1 MASPGS
7 TLDAGRVQLADPQVR
22 ADLTERLLQ
31 TYAGRPVVMGPG
43 ILAARTELVSWLRE
57 VGATVLALTYAAGAG
72 PKPAP
77 EECIVVEVDPPPTS
91 NVTEEMRALDHLAR
105 HLPDHAVAAVENF
118 DPERRAVWVGGPF
131 VTTDEPI
138 LGRPVVSGRPAA
150 FLALEDKMLA
160 DDVWDAAAVARAPY
174 EIVPVDSD
182 ALTSATARLSSPLGA
197 VWSGD
202 TKEGFNGGGDYVRWV
217 RDERDQQR
225 AAAWFLPR
233 CDRVRVMPFLD
244 GVPCSIHGL
253 VLPDGTAALRP
264 VEISVLR
271 DEANRTFRYG
281 GLSTF
286 WDAPPPDRE
295 EMRAAA
301 RRVGEHLRELC
312 GYRGAFGIDG
322 VLTADGF
329 RPTELNTRASAGF
342 TLVTQVDR
350 KLFALLQDALVLG
363 EDPGVRVADV
373 EGLVP
378 LIDAEPSG
386 RAVALVKDVALGQIT
401 EGLTWDGNRFQVA
414 PPGLDTDDVLV
425 MADTPSGLFAKV
437 QPCSALAPGVRLS
450 TVNLALY
457 DLLRREYG
465 DDVGDL
471 RAAPDLR

>member
-1 MASPGS
+1 M
-7 TLDAGRVQLADPQVR
+7 RLADPEVR
-22 ADLTERLLQ
+22 AELTDQLLA
-31 TYAGRPVVMGPG
+31 TYAGRPVIVGPG

-57 VGATVLALTYAAGAG
+57 VDATVLVLTYAHGAG
-72 PKPAP
+72 PKPHPGECVVVDVEAP
-77 EECIVVEVDPPPTS
+77 ATS

-105 HLPDHAVAAVENF
+105 HLPDHAVSAIEDF
-118 DPERRAVWVGGPF
+118 DPDRRGVWVGGPF

-150 FLALEDKMLA
+150 FQALEDKLLA
-160 DDVWDAAAVARAPY
+160 DSIWDAADVARAPR
-174 EIVPVDSD
+174 EIVPADRD
-182 ALTSATARLSSPLGA
+182 ALAAATARLSGPLGC

-202 TKEGFNGGGDYVRWV
+202 TKQGFNGGGDYVRWV
-217 RDERDQQR
+217 RDDRDQR
-225 AAAWFLPR
+225 LAAAWFLPR

-264 VEISVLR
+264 VEISILR
-271 DEANRTFRYG
+271 DESARTFRYG

-286 WDAPPPDRE
+286 WDAPPEDRE
-295 EMRAAA
+295 EMRAAT
-301 RRVGEHLRELC
+301 RRVGKHLRETYD
-312 GYRGAFGIDG
+312 YRGAFGIDG

-342 TLVTQVDR
+342 TQVTQLDR
-350 KLFALLQDALVLG
+350 KLFALLNDALVVG
-363 EDPGVRVADV
+363 EDPGVRVADI
-373 EGLVP
+373 EALLP
-378 LIDAEPSG
+378 LIDADPGG
-386 RAVALVKDVALGQIT
+386 RAVALAKDVVVGDVT
-401 EGLTWDGNRFQVA
+401 EALTWDGTRFQIA
-414 PPGLDTDDVLV
+414 PPGEETDDVLV

-465 DDVGDL
+465 VDLGDL
-471 RAAPDLR
+471 TAAPDLR